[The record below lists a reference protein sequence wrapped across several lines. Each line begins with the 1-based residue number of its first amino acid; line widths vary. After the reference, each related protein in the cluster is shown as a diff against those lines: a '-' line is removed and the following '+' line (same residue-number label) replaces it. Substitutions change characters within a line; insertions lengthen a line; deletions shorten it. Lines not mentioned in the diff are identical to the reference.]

1 MIRTR
6 GLRKVYP
13 TATALH
19 GIDLDVREGE
29 LFAYLGPNG
38 AGKTT
43 TIRLLT
49 GLAMPTSGS
58 MRIAG
63 HDMASDTV
71 RAKMSCGVS
80 PQAVN
85 LDRELSAAQNLDI
98 HGRMYGMVP
107 ADRKERMDRLL
118 RRTGVLERAHEPVE
132 RLSGGYQRRVL
143 IARALMHRPMVL
155 FLDEP
160 TVGLDPSIRRDI
172 WSLVREIREEGTTI
186 FLTTH
191 YIEEAEHLA
200 DRVALLREGRIVDV
214 GTPEALRDGLG
225 RWAVDEN
232 GDGRTTTY
240 FATREEAAASCA
252 AAGGGLTLR
261 RVTLE
266 DAYLQRTG
274 ERIQ

>member
-1 MIRTR
+1 MIRIR

-13 TATALH
+13 TATALQ
-19 GIDLDVREGE
+19 GVDLDVREGE

-49 GLAMPTSGS
+49 GLTMPTSGS

-63 HDMASDTV
+63 HDLATETIQ
-71 RAKMSCGVS
+71 AKMSCGVS

-85 LDRELSAAQNLDI
+85 LDRELTVAQNLDI
-98 HGRMYGMVP
+98 HGRLYGMS
-107 ADRKERMDRLL
+107 ARERRKRAAELME
-118 RRTGVLERAHEPVE
+118 RTGILKRADEVVE

-143 IARALMHRPMVL
+143 IARALMHRPKVL

-172 WSLVREIREEGTTI
+172 WALVREIRNEGTTI

-200 DRVALLREGRIVDV
+200 DRVALLREGRIVDTD
-214 GTPEALRDGLG
+214 TPAALRDGLG

-240 FATREEAAASCA
+240 FATREEAAARCA
-252 AAGGGLTLR
+252 DAGGGLTLR

-266 DAYLQRTG
+266 DAYLHRTG

>member
-1 MIRTR
+1 MIRVKALT
-6 GLRKVYP
+6 KEYP
-13 TATALH
+13 RATALR
-19 GIDLDVREGE
+19 GIDLHVREGE

-49 GLAMPTSGS
+49 GLSTPTSGT
-58 MRIAG
+58 MHIAG
-63 HDMASDTV
+63 HDVAQDSV
-71 RAKMSCGVS
+71 RAKMNCGVS

-85 LDRELSAAQNLDI
+85 LDRELTVAQNLDI
-98 HGRMYGMVP
+98 HGRLYGMNGRNRR
-107 ADRKERMDRLL
+107 ARMANLME
-118 RRTGVLERAHEPVE
+118 RTGIKDRADVPVE
-132 RLSGGYQRRVL
+132 QLSGGYQRRAL
-143 IARALMHRPMVL
+143 IARALMHGPRVL

-172 WSLVREIREEGTTI
+172 WDLVREIRHTGTTI

-200 DRVALLREGRIVDV
+200 DRVALLREGRIVATD
-214 GTPEALRDGLG
+214 TPEALRDGLG
-225 RWAVDEN
+225 RWAVEEN
-232 GDGRTTTY
+232 GNGRSTTY
-240 FATREEAAASCA
+240 FETREEAARRCTE
-252 AAGGGLTLR
+252 AGGGLTLR